1 MPYCTNCGRKLDDG
15 EVCNCTASAQGA
27 PVQQTPSP
35 QPIPPQQG
43 FGQQPYGGYPQ
54 NGQPYPNQP
63 SPYQPN
69 YQFAYDGQAL
79 PPPPK
84 QSSKWI
90 LAIIIPFVVV
100 TLVLMGI
107 FLAIFVPSLSRYK
120 EKSKQ
125 TSINNKASSIYR
137 GANSSLV
144 DLDSDDVD
152 TKGDYII
159 SSDSSKSI
167 AVPYDVEK
175 FYEKEKRY
183 FDKVDELEYF
193 IVIRDGHAVYSAAA
207 ESWNDKKTYIGTYPA
222 EYTGSVVAYSPLKY
236 SPKGEKEHIEK
247 NDTLNEIY
255 NDAVEKFK
263 DDIKKQNYK
272 EW

>member
-1 MPYCTNCGRKLDDG
+1 MQLHRLCAGSSRAAD
-15 EVCNCTASAQGA
+15 AA
-27 PVQQTPSP
+27 P

-43 FGQQPYGGYPQ
+43 YGQQPYGGYPQ

-63 SPYQPN
+63 YPYQPN

-84 QSSKWI
+84 PSSKWI

-137 GANSSLV
+137 GGKFL
-144 DLDSDDVD
+144 LGRPRFGRCRY
-152 TKGDYII
+152 KGRLYH
-159 SSDSSKSI
+159 K
-167 AVPYDVEK
+167 
-175 FYEKEKRY
+175 
-183 FDKVDELEYF
+183 L
-193 IVIRDGHAVYSAAA
+193 
-207 ESWNDKKTYIGTYPA
+207 
-222 EYTGSVVAYSPLKY
+222 
-236 SPKGEKEHIEK
+236 
-247 NDTLNEIY
+247 
-255 NDAVEKFK
+255 
-263 DDIKKQNYK
+263 
-272 EW
+272 

>member
-1 MPYCTNCGRKLDDG
+1 MPYCTNCGRKLNDG
-15 EVCNCTASAQGA
+15 EICGCTAPAQGA
-27 PVQQTPSP
+27 PMQQTP
-35 QPIPPQQG
+35 PPQQIY
-43 FGQQPYGGYPQ
+43 GQQPYSGYPQ

-63 SPYQPN
+63 YPYPYPQIKPT
-69 YQFAYDGQAL
+69 AYDGTPL

-84 QSSKWI
+84 PSSTWI

-144 DLDSDDVD
+144 DLDADDID
-152 TKGDYII
+152 TRGDYII

-175 FYEKEKRY
+175 FYEREKRY

-193 IVIRDGHAVYSAAA
+193 IVIRDGHAVYAAAA
-207 ESWNDKKTYIGTYPA
+207 ESWNDKKVRIGTYPA
-222 EYTGSVVAYSPLKY
+222 EYTGSAVAYSPLKY
-236 SPKGEKEHIEK
+236 SPKGEKEQIKK

-255 NDAVEKFK
+255 TDAVEKFK
-263 DDIKKQNYK
+263 DDIKKRNYE